1 MNVVF
6 LLCDTLTREK
16 LSPYHRGEGPYA
28 HIRTPNLDRL
38 AERSTTFTNHWINSA
53 PCMPARRDLCSG
65 RIEFPWRSWG
75 PRESF
80 DPDWARTLREHT
92 NVSTCFVTDH
102 ANMFD
107 VGSGNY
113 HQWFDE
119 WHFTRGHF
127 NDHCAAGSPPQPG
140 RAGQSKEIY
149 RKATEEMD
157 TEEKS
162 FVARNF
168 DTATRYL
175 DDRAN
180 DQRPFFLYIDE
191 FDPHWP
197 LDPPEPYRSMYV
209 EDDAL
214 KAKGGPAFF
223 KGNDASEY
231 TEDELTWMQAQF
243 AGKITMVDNQIGR
256 LLDTMDRHDLW
267 DDTLFILTTDH
278 GEYLGEYGQVSKG
291 GGPCY
296 PLFSRI
302 PLFVHLPGGA
312 LNGQTSN
319 ALTSTVDLHATILE
333 ALNAPVSPHTHSQSI
348 LPVLR
353 KETETVRTDVLF
365 GWWGRGFYWTD
376 GQHFLC
382 KGPEQKGPLYQYGTD
397 LGEKY
402 VGLTSE
408 YFDRYADAETGPF
421 MPHTDRLV
429 HRVPADGM
437 AYGNP
442 NGDHD
447 QLFDLNADP
456 TCKNNLF
463 NKDESLRITCLA
475 RLKSAMEAH
484 EVPKEHYERLG
495 LS

>member
-6 LLCDTLTREK
+6 LLCDTLTCDK
-16 LSPYHRGEGPYA
+16 LSPYHQGSGPYA

-38 AERSTTFTNHWINSA
+38 AQRSTTFTNHWINSA

-75 PRESF
+75 PRETF
-80 DPDWARTLREHT
+80 DPDWARTLREET

-127 NDHCAAGSPPQPG
+127 NDHCTEGTPPQPG
-140 RAGQSKEIY
+140 RAGQSKDIY
-149 RKATEEMD
+149 REVTAQMD
-157 TEEKS
+157 TEEKT
-162 FVARNF
+162 FIARNF
-168 DTATRYL
+168 TTATNYL
-175 DDRAN
+175 DKRAA

-197 LDPPEPYRSMYV
+197 LDPPEPYRSMYLQ
-209 EDDAL
+209 DDAQ
-214 KAKGGPAFF
+214 KAKGGSAFF
-223 KGNDASEY
+223 KGNDAADYSA
-231 TEDELTWMQAQF
+231 DELTWMQAQF
-243 AGKITMVDNQIGR
+243 AGKLTMVDHQIGR

-291 GGPCY
+291 GGPSY

-302 PLFVHLPGGA
+302 PLFVHLPNGP
-312 LNGQTSN
+312 LNGQTSE

-333 ALNAPVSPHTHSQSI
+333 ALDASVSPDTHSRSI
-348 LPVLR
+348 LPVLNG
-353 KETETVRTDVLF
+353 EAGTARTDVIY
-365 GWWGRGFYWTD
+365 GWWGKGFYWTD
-376 GQHFLC
+376 GQHLLC
-382 KGPEQKGPLYQYGTD
+382 KAPEQPGPLYQYGSD
-397 LGEKY
+397 LGEKFI
-402 VGLTSE
+402 GLTSQ
-408 YFDRYADAETGPF
+408 YFDRYADSETGAF
-421 MPHTDRLV
+421 MPHTERLV
-429 HRVPADGM
+429 HRVPSDDM

-442 NGDHD
+442 AADHNA
-447 QLFDLNADP
+447 LFDLKADP
-456 TCKNNLF
+456 DCRTNLYDQ
-463 NKDESLRITCLA
+463 NDTLRTACLN
-475 RLKSAMEAH
+475 RLKTTMQAH
-484 EVPKEHYERLG
+484 QVPAEHHERLG
-495 LS
+495 L

>member
-6 LLCDTLTREK
+6 LLCDTLTRDK
-16 LSPYHRGEGPYA
+16 LSPYHRGRGPHA

-38 AERSTTFTNHWINSA
+38 ARRATTFTNHWINSA

-92 NVSTCFVTDH
+92 SVHTCFVTDH

-113 HQWFDE
+113 HHWFDE

-127 NDHCAAGSPPQPG
+127 NDHCASTPGQPG
-140 RAGQSKEIY
+140 RAGQARDIY
-149 RKATEEMD
+149 RQVTTEMD
-157 TEEKS
+157 SEEKT

-168 DTATRYL
+168 SIAIDYLESRATAL
-175 DDRAN
+175 D
-180 DQRPFFLYIDE
+180 PFFLYIDE

-197 LDPPEPYRSMYV
+197 LDPPEPYRSMYLPADWP
-209 EDDAL
+209 DDQT
-214 KAKGGPAFF
+214 GPAFF
-223 KGNDASEY
+223 KSTDAADY
-231 TEDELTWMQAQF
+231 TPDELTWMQAQF
-243 AGKITMVDNQIGR
+243 AGKLTMVDHQIGR

-267 DDTLFILTTDH
+267 DNTLFILTTDH

-291 GGPCY
+291 GGPSY
-296 PLFSRI
+296 PLFSGI
-302 PLFVHLPGGA
+302 PLFVATPHGA
-312 LNGQTSN
+312 LNGQTCD
-319 ALTSTVDLHATILE
+319 ALTSTVDLHATVLE
-333 ALNAPVSPHTHSQSI
+333 ALGAPISSHTHSQSL
-348 LPVLR
+348 LPLL
-353 KETETVRTDVLF
+353 KNETQTIRTDVLF

-376 GQHFLC
+376 GHHFLC
-382 KGPEQKGPLYQYGTD
+382 KAPAQSGPLYQYGTD

-402 VGLTSE
+402 VGLSPD
-408 YFDRYADAETGPF
+408 YFDRYRDAETGPF
-421 MPHTDRLV
+421 MPHTDRPV
-429 HRVPADGM
+429 YRVRSDGH

-442 NGDHD
+442 DGDHD
-447 QLFDLNADP
+447 QLFDLHADP
-456 TCKNNLF
+456 DCENNLF
-463 NKDESLRITCLA
+463 ATNESLRNTCLT
-475 RLKSAMEAH
+475 RLKATMEVH
-484 EVPKEHYERLG
+484 QIPTEHYERLG